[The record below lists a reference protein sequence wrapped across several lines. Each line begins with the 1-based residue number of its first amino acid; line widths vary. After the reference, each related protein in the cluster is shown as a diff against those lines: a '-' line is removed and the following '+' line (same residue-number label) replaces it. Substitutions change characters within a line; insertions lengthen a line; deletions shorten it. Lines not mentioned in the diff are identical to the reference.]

1 MNSGNCHRESQ
12 TVAAAHSG
20 EWSLELRAHLARCQ
34 ACADAVLVAEFL
46 RAEQRIAELPAPPSA
61 GQVWWKAQIRARHQD
76 AERALEPV
84 RLVQR
89 IAAGCVL
96 AALFV
101 LILVY
106 ASQLRTW
113 ASHLAPAALGAEE
126 PLAEVFLGSAVAF
139 LAVISAGLGF
149 MLRSSK

>member
-12 TVAAAHSG
+12 AVSATHSE
-20 EWSLELRAHLARCQ
+20 EWSAELRAHVARCP
-34 ACADAVLVAEFL
+34 ACAEAVLVAEL
-46 RAEQRIAELPAPPSA
+46 LQAEQRMAPLPELPSP
-61 GQVWWKAQIRARHQD
+61 GQVWWKSQILARRQD

-101 LILVY
+101 LLLYYVP
-106 ASQLRTW
+106 QLPAW
-113 ASHLAPAALGAEE
+113 ASHFTPAALGAEE
-126 PLAEVFLGSAVAF
+126 PLAEVFLVSAVAF
-139 LAVISAGLGF
+139 LAVVSAGLGF
-149 MLRSSK
+149 MLHSSK